1 MSLNLNATFVGS
13 SSDLTAAQLYASS
26 NVDSAQLN
34 WFESQWMAWYL
45 WIGNPL
51 IATGIASFILH
62 EVRSL
67 FILSRQKTDPLALAD
82 RLFRS
87 LHTVDYH

>member
-13 SSDLTAAQLYASS
+13 SGDLTASQLYAGL
-26 NVDSAQLN
+26 NVDFTQLN
-34 WFESQWMAWYL
+34 WFERHWMAWYI

-62 EVRSL
+62 EVRFL
-67 FILSRQKTDPLALAD
+67 FTLVRKKG
-82 RLFRS
+82 
-87 LHTVDYH
+87 

>member
-1 MSLNLNATFVGS
+1 MSLNFNATFVGS
-13 SSDLTAAQLYASS
+13 SGDLTASQLYANS
-26 NVDSAQLN
+26 NIDFAQLN

-62 EVRSL
+62 EVRSH
-67 FILSRQKTDPLALAD
+67 FMPSGP
-82 RLFRS
+82 
-87 LHTVDYH
+87 